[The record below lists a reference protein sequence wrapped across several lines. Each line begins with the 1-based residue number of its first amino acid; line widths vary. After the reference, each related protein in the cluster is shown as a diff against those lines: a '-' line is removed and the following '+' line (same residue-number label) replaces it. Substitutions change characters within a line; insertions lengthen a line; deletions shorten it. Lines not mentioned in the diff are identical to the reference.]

1 MGMRIGGRGKKERN
15 EGGKEGLIK
24 GVAGGYGCTI
34 RNGRDFRG
42 ERFRGVTV

>member
-1 MGMRIGGRGKKERN
+1 MT
-15 EGGKEGLIK
+15 K

-42 ERFRGVTV
+42 ERFRGATVCEERGMYRG